1 MYYYVYIFN
10 KNIYHGQIGIEI
22 SIEMTV
28 FTFFYNN
35 TIPAGGSGEGGGGG
49 KAQTAGCPKIPGGGK
64 GAGIRFFVDI
74 SLAVNKF

>member
-35 TIPAGGSGEGGGGG
+35 TIPAGGSGEGG
-49 KAQTAGCPKIPGGGK
+49 KAQTAGCTKIPWVCK
-64 GAGIRFFVDI
+64 EAGIRVCVDM

>member
-35 TIPAGGSGEGGGGG
+35 TIPAGGSGEGGGGV
-49 KAQTAGCPKIPGGGK
+49 KRKQLEVPKTHGCAK
-64 GAGIRFFVDI
+64 RRVSVFVLI
-74 SLAVNKF
+74 CP

>member
-35 TIPAGGSGEGGGGG
+35 TIPAGGSGEGGV
-49 KAQTAGCPKIPGGGK
+49 KRKQLDVPKSHGCAK
-64 GAGIRFFVDI
+64 RQVSVFVLI
-74 SLAVNKF
+74 CP